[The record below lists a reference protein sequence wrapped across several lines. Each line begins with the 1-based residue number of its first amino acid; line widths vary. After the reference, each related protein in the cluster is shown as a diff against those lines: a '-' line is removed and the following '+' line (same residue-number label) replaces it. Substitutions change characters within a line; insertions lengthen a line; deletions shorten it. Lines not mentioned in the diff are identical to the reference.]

1 MRLTLAAA
9 LALAIL
15 SMRCHALQ
23 DIPQSSAVECYR
35 PPTWHPDYLGK
46 YSPVCMYVLSSV
58 KSLLRLERSAEQAV
72 FAAAA
77 WSWLEDASLCI
88 FLVENHLEPLFFMAR
103 HYLPFGTGS
112 VQFEMLKFYH
122 KQVLRRVLVADTE
135 PLEIDDSI
143 CLPYAAMLLPAVKIC
158 RIKIERTCNMKYR
171 YVAAP
176 GNADS
181 FREEGI
187 KIHSKLDFKYFDSP
201 DPAIQNRGVYAKG
214 NIKNGIK

>member
-58 KSLLRLERSAEQAV
+58 KSLLRLERSAEQAA
-72 FAAAA
+72 FATAA
-77 WSWLEDASLCI
+77 WSWLDDASLCI
-88 FLVENHLEPLFFMAR
+88 FLVENHWWPFLAG
-103 HYLPFGTGS
+103 HHLPFETGS
-112 VQFEMLKFYH
+112 VQFEMLQFYH
-122 KQVLRRVLVADTE
+122 KNVLRRVLVADTE

-143 CLPYAAMLLPAVKIC
+143 CLPYAATLSS
-158 RIKIERTCNMKYR
+158 RSENM
-171 YVAAP
+171 
-176 GNADS
+176 S
-181 FREEGI
+181 
-187 KIHSKLDFKYFDSP
+187 H
-201 DPAIQNRGVYAKG
+201 
-214 NIKNGIK
+214 